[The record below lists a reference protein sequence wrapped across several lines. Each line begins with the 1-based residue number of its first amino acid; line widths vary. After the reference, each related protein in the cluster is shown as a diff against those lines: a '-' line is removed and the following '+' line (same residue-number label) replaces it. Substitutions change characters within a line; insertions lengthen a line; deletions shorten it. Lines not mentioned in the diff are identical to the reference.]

1 MDITFELN
9 KYDILIKKSTPIQM
23 LEQGLLVD
31 AYVVTGMGAY
41 EKLKGR
47 ISIGDYVIPYNDSKL
62 KTLGTQYAITR
73 EENIAM
79 IGKIKK

>member
-1 MDITFELN
+1 MNITFELN
-9 KYDILIKKSTPIQM
+9 KYDILIKKSSPIQM

-31 AYVVTGMGAY
+31 VYVVTGMGAY

-62 KTLGTQYAITR
+62 KTLGTQYAIIR
-73 EENIAM
+73 QENIAM
-79 IGKIKK
+79 IGKVKE